1 MKKFVGMILIYFA
14 IFDAF
19 LYNFMNVDII
29 LHLTGINFFDLPL
42 ILFLLTSPLV
52 YGFIASLLV
61 VDDIR
66 TYHIEVKDYIV
77 ANWQNIKSISLAVLI
92 AVSIRTFI
100 AEPFNIPSGSM
111 KPNLLIGDFLFVSK
125 WSYGYSKHSLPY
137 SLPLIPGKIFNKL
150 PSKGDVVV
158 FRTPTDNKT
167 NFIKR
172 VIGLPGDKIKII
184 NGKIEINGNLIYR
197 KKLKDFF
204 DIDREGNTR
213 RIRKY
218 KEYFFDK
225 EFNVLDTKDNDHL
238 DNVPITGVYEVPKDH
253 IFVMGDHRD
262 NSSDSRIIGYVPI
275 NNLIGK
281 AQFIF
286 FSLENSRFFQIWKWP
301 TSIRFERL
309 MNKIK

>member
-61 VDDIR
+61 VDDIK

-77 ANWQNIKSISLAVLI
+77 TNWQNIKSFSLAVLI
-92 AVSIRTFI
+92 AVFIRTFI

-150 PSKGDVVV
+150 PLRGDVVV
-158 FRTPTDNKT
+158 FR
-167 NFIKR
+167 
-172 VIGLPGDKIKII
+172 
-184 NGKIEINGNLIYR
+184 Y
-197 KKLKDFF
+197 
-204 DIDREGNTR
+204 
-213 RIRKY
+213 
-218 KEYFFDK
+218 
-225 EFNVLDTKDNDHL
+225 
-238 DNVPITGVYEVPKDH
+238 
-253 IFVMGDHRD
+253 
-262 NSSDSRIIGYVPI
+262 
-275 NNLIGK
+275 
-281 AQFIF
+281 
-286 FSLENSRFFQIWKWP
+286 
-301 TSIRFERL
+301 
-309 MNKIK
+309 